1 MAPQDAEMPSQQ
13 ALNEDIQQ
21 IRRDVENLTN
31 SLKRAG
37 THQAERVQDK
47 ANDALVSLEDAV
59 RREPIKTLGLAVGVG
74 FLLGILLRR

>member
-59 RREPIKTLGLAVGVG
+59 RHEPIKTLGLAVGVG